1 MHFLQLLI
9 VGLPCLCLTQALL
22 KQVFSSL
29 MSSDSAQVQVG
40 SSWPEGAD
48 FPWTLSLLELGSRY
62 FPFLL
67 EQGAH
72 RHLYFIMVLLFF
84 FLVY

>member
-1 MHFLQLLI
+1 MRFLQLLI
-9 VGLPCLCLTQALL
+9 VGLPCFCLTQALL
-22 KQVFSSL
+22 KQVFNSL

-40 SSWPEGAD
+40 SSWPEGTD

-84 FLVY
+84 S